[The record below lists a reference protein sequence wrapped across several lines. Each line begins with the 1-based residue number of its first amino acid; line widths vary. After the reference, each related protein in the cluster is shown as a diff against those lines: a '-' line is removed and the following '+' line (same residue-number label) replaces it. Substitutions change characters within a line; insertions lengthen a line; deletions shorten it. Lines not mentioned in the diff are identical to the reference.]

1 MAARGGPAVPATVL
15 GRDPRQCHLKSTGGA
30 LTHFDPTNLYR
41 MREKCEK
48 PQSKIVL
55 SRLEHYLIKSTRRV
69 NK

>member
-1 MAARGGPAVPATVL
+1 MVARGGPAVPATVP

-48 PQSKIVL
+48 AAKQDSF
-55 SRLEHYLIKSTRRV
+55 KSPGALFG
-69 NK
+69 